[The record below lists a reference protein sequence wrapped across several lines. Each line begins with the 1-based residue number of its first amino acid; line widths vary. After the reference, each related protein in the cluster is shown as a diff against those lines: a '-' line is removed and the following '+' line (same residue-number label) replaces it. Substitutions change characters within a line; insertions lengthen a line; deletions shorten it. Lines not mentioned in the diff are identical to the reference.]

1 MPETYC
7 PNCDAD
13 IRVSKPR
20 LGATVICSECGMAL
34 EIISADPFE
43 VDFPFDEDEDEWE
56 EEEEEA

>member
-1 MPETYC
+1 
-7 PNCDAD
+7 
-13 IRVSKPR
+13 
-20 LGATVICSECGMAL
+20 MAL